1 MSTSAGS
8 ILAGAFGQVT
18 GRPFAVLVWSLISAI
33 VTVAA
38 TFASLPLMRM
48 QAPAPDGVD
57 PAVAMAQ
64 AASMLGWVFLL
75 NFVYFLVFLWLF
87 AASMRATL
95 RPQESG
101 FAYLRLGG
109 DEFNMV
115 LLGLIFFGAL
125 IAGYVGVVILIAI
138 AAVIGAV
145 TTGVAGAVVMGMVG
159 AVAALGVLF
168 WFQTR
173 YSLTFPV
180 SLMRGRLV
188 LGEAWRLT
196 KGRFW
201 SLFAAYFV
209 IGFLV
214 IALWVVVAAVTM
226 GSYYAALL
234 RGGLDPQGIEAASAA
249 QMAAL
254 ATPSPVM
261 ILGWLLSGAIGG
273 LGVALGG
280 GAVATAARDV
290 APEGPAIAQEFA

>member
-1 MSTSAGS
+1 MSISVGS
-8 ILAGAFGQVT
+8 ILAGAFGQLT
-18 GRPFAVLVWSLISAI
+18 ERPFAVLVWSLISAA
-33 VTVAA
+33 VTAA
-38 TFASLPLMRM
+38 GTYASLPLM
-48 QAPAPDGVD
+48 QAQTATGVD

-75 NFVYFLVFLWLF
+75 NLAYFLIFLWLF

-95 RPQESG
+95 RPNEPG
-101 FAYLRLGG
+101 FAWLRLGG

-125 IAGYVGVVILIAI
+125 IAGYVGVVILVAI
-138 AAVIGAV
+138 VAVVGAV
-145 TTGVAGAVVMGMVG
+145 TTGVAGAVVMGVVG
-159 AVAALGVLF
+159 AMAALGVLL

-188 LGEAWRLT
+188 LGEAWQLT

-201 SLFAAYFV
+201 TLFAAYLV
-209 IGFLV
+209 IGLLV
-214 IALWVVVAAVTM
+214 TVLWVIIAAVTM
-226 GSYYAALL
+226 GSYYAALF
-234 RGGLDPQGIEAASAA
+234 RGGLDPQAMEAASAA

-254 ATPSPVM
+254 ATPSPMM
-261 ILGWLLSGAIGG
+261 IFGWLLSGAVGG

-280 GAVATAARDV
+280 GAVAAAARDL
-290 APEGPAIAQEFA
+290 APDGPAIAQEFA